1 MSGNAPQ
8 AIPAS
13 SSNGTGTLRCA
24 IYTRKSTGEGL
35 EQTFNSLDAQRES
48 AEACIASQRQE
59 GWVCLAGRYDD
70 GGFTGGNM
78 DRPALKRLLTD
89 VEAGA
94 IDCVVVYKVDR
105 LSRSLLD
112 FARIMELFDRHGV
125 SFVSVTQQFDTTSSM
140 GRLTLNIL
148 LSFAQFEREIIS
160 ERTRDK
166 MSAARR
172 RGKWVGGQ
180 PVLGYDVAPGGGRLI
195 VNAEEAARVRA
206 IYHLYLDHK
215 ALIPVVRE
223 IDRRGWLTKRWTT
236 RKGIERGGRPFTK
249 NSLHRL
255 LTNVTCAGKVN
266 YKGCLYEGEHD
277 ALVETDLWQR
287 VQDALRTNARTGG
300 RDVRNKYEA
309 LLKGLLSCTPC
320 GTGMAHVCTGRN
332 GKRYRYYVCRNA
344 RQRGRSSCPGRSLNA
359 HQIETAVVEHVRG
372 IGMNQQAV
380 AATVAKTREQRLT
393 ALREE
398 APALEREAVDESD
411 LARALEVFDPVWAT
425 LAPREQARRLRL
437 LIERV
442 GYDGRD
448 GTVIV
453 TFRPPGI
460 EALCR
465 KAGLDGQE
473 VMR

>member
-1 MSGNAPQ
+1 
-8 AIPAS
+8 
-13 SSNGTGTLRCA
+13 
-24 IYTRKSTGEGL
+24 
-35 EQTFNSLDAQRES
+35 
-48 AEACIASQRQE
+48 
-59 GWVCLAGRYDD
+59 
-70 GGFTGGNM
+70 
-78 DRPALKRLLTD
+78 
-89 VEAGA
+89 
-94 IDCVVVYKVDR
+94 
-105 LSRSLLD
+105 
-112 FARIMELFDRHGV
+112 
-125 SFVSVTQQFDTTSSM
+125 
-140 GRLTLNIL
+140 
-148 LSFAQFEREIIS
+148 
-160 ERTRDK
+160 

-332 GKRYRYYVCRNA
+332 VQQPSEQGSPSGLCW
-344 RQRGRSSCPGRSLNA
+344 P
-359 HQIETAVVEHVRG
+359 AV
-372 IGMNQQAV
+372 QAQSKVPRV
-380 AATVAKTREQRLT
+380 A
-393 ALREE
+393 
-398 APALEREAVDESD
+398 
-411 LARALEVFDPVWAT
+411 
-425 LAPREQARRLRL
+425 RLRTS
-437 LIERV
+437 R
-442 GYDGRD
+442 R
-448 GTVIV
+448 
-453 TFRPPGI
+453 TFQAKPRYVL
-460 EALCR
+460 AQ
-465 KAGLDGQE
+465 KH
-473 VMR
+473 

>member
-1 MSGNAPQ
+1 M
-8 AIPAS
+8 
-13 SSNGTGTLRCA
+13 
-24 IYTRKSTGEGL
+24 E
-35 EQTFNSLDAQRES
+35 
-48 AEACIASQRQE
+48 
-59 GWVCLAGRYDD
+59 
-70 GGFTGGNM
+70 
-78 DRPALKRLLTD
+78 RPALKRLLTGI
-89 VEAGA
+89 EAGA

-112 FARIMELFDRHGV
+112 FASIMELFDRHGV
-125 SFVSVTQQFDTTSSM
+125 SFVSVTQQFNTTSSM
-140 GRLTLNIL
+140 GRLTLNVL

-160 ERTRDK
+160 ERTQDK

-172 RGKWVGGQ
+172 KGKWVGGQ
-180 PVLGYDVAPGGGRLI
+180 PVLGYDVAPRGGRLI

-206 IYHLYLDHK
+206 IYTLYIEHQ
-215 ALIPVVRE
+215 AAIPVVRE

-236 RKGIERGGRPFTK
+236 RKGIERGGKPFTK
-249 NSLHRL
+249 NSRHRL

-277 ALVETDLWQR
+277 ALVEVSLWQR
-287 VQDALRTNARTGG
+287 VQDALRTNGRTGG
-300 RDVRNKYEA
+300 RGLRNRYGA
-309 LLKGLLSCTPC
+309 LLKGLLCCTPC
-320 GTGMAHVCTGRN
+320 GTGMAHTCTGRN

-372 IGMNQQAV
+372 IGMNQQV
-380 AATVAKTREQRLT
+380 AADTVAKAREQRLT

-411 LARALEVFDPVWAT
+411 LARALEVFDPVWAA

-448 GTVIV
+448 GTVTV